1 MSETL
6 PSDAP
11 YDHKIPSEAR
21 LRAQRRQIELYGG
34 PAGKPDAPPE
44 EIEEGERIRHALS
57 EETRQA
63 LDAAFAEGHAEFR
76 FGRRLREE
84 RRADVEAALARY
96 VAELESG
103 AAASPGT
110 RLMQIAM
117 LRRILRGEAIG
128 EWNRR
133 EIAEEAL
140 ADERA
145 AEYTLEDMEEAFE
158 FSYDIYAED
167 RDWIEIAYPEK
178 GDEEAAEDLA

>member
-1 MSETL
+1 MHKDC
-6 PSDAP
+6 PDNAP

-34 PAGKPDAPPE
+34 PAGQPDVPPE

-63 LDAAFAEGHAEFR
+63 LEKAFEEGQADLCY
-76 FGRRLREE
+76 GRRLAAEF
-84 RRADVEAALARY
+84 RADVEEAVNRY
-96 VAELESG
+96 RAELESG
-103 AAASPGT
+103 TAASPGT
-110 RLMQIAM
+110 RIIQIFM
-117 LRRILRGEAIG
+117 LQRVLNGEAIG

-140 ADERA
+140 RDERA
-145 AEYTLEDMEEAFE
+145 AEYTLEDMEGAFD

-167 RDWIEIAYPEK
+167 RGWIEIAYPEK
-178 GDEEAAEDLA
+178 SEGETAEDLA